1 MLVATTDAVTP
12 VKDARKS
19 MSKAIGE
26 RANKTVDVLTD
37 DSDAL
42 ARVLTASLEALDQKP
57 RARTAVI
64 AAVRKNRA
72 RIVALVKD
80 DPELS
85 KEIAEELV
93 GGVVDKVKAKVND
106 ATEKK

>member
-1 MLVATTDAVTP
+1 M
-12 VKDARKS
+12 
-19 MSKAIGE
+19 
-26 RANKTVDVLTD
+26 
-37 DSDAL
+37 
-42 ARVLTASLEALDQKP
+42 
-57 RARTAVI
+57 
-64 AAVRKNRA
+64 
-72 RIVALVKD
+72 KD